1 MWRVL
6 LYNNISVKGLEQL
19 PRESY
24 ETSSDIQHPDAI
36 LLRSANLHSEPIP
49 ETVLA
54 VGRAGAGVNNVP
66 VAELTRRGIP
76 VFNAPGANANAVKE
90 LVLAGLFL
98 SARNICPAWAHVQGM
113 TGSDEE
119 IHKATEACKKQ
130 FVGFELPGRTLG
142 VVGLGAIGV
151 LVANAAK
158 ALGMRV
164 VGYDPQIT
172 VDNAWQ
178 LDAGVE
184 AARSVGDL
192 MSRSDMITI
201 HVPLVDATREMVDAS
216 RLQQAKPGATLL
228 NFSRSEVVNEADV
241 LAALDEGKLHT
252 YICDF
257 PSNAVKNHPK
267 AVALP
272 HLGASTVEAQDNCAV
287 MVARQIRD
295 YLETGNVHNS
305 VNFPEVSLP
314 RGDKGDR
321 ICVVNANVPNML
333 GQISSALADAGLNI
347 DDMYNKSQGEIAYTV
362 VDVEGVVPDAVVEQ
376 LSAIEGVLK
385 VRLLH

>member
-1 MWRVL
+1 MWKIL
-6 LYNNISVKGLEQL
+6 LYNNISVRGLEQL
-19 PRESY
+19 PRETY

-36 LLRSANLHSEPIP
+36 LLRSANLHDEPIADS
-49 ETVLA
+49 VLA

-66 VAELTRRGIP
+66 VERLTRRGVP

-90 LVLAGLFL
+90 LVLAGMFL
-98 SARNICPAWAHVQGM
+98 AARNICPAWGHVQGM

-151 LVANAAK
+151 LVANAAR

-192 MSRSDMITI
+192 MSRSDMVTL
-201 HVPLVDATREMVDAS
+201 HVPLVEGTQGMIDAT

-228 NFSRSEVVNEADV
+228 NFSRSEVVNEQDV
-241 LAALDEGKLHT
+241 VAALDAGQIHT

-257 PSNAVKNHPK
+257 PSNVAKDHPK
-267 AVALP
+267 VVALP

-305 VNFPEVSLP
+305 VNFPEVSMP

-321 ICVVNANVPNML
+321 ICVVNSNVPNML

-362 VDVEGVVPDAVVEQ
+362 VDVEGVVPDSVVER
-376 LSAIEGVLK
+376 LSTIDGVLK